1 MSGVCSIK
9 FKFKACEKSKP
20 DNTQVFED
28 LDFEQQRRSWT
39 L

>member
-1 MSGVCSIK
+1 MFGVCSIK
-9 FKFKACEKSKP
+9 FKFKACEKFKP
-20 DNTQVFED
+20 QNTNVFED